1 MASEARFLVLTDLHL
16 AGILKRDE
24 IKSPSIPKIENP
36 SRIAATGELLSSIAD
51 YLRRRHLTLEAVIFA
66 GDAQDKGSKGSHDAA
81 YQSIVD
87 AFQEFGI
94 DAAKI
99 VSTPGNH
106 DVLKGS
112 PPGSEE
118 RYADFASV
126 WRDKGCIVPWIDGLD
141 PQKPSDTVRHRL
153 VADDA
158 QWAIYPL
165 NTSNWSQVRAN
176 IPKDLTTVWDEL
188 PKKMAQGNGIL
199 EEQVKAAL
207 GRLLD
212 YDMANISN
220 DQLKVFRQTVDD
232 TPQPTAGSQVRL
244 AVMHHHLRSPSF
256 RVEYKPF
263 EGITNLEQ
271 LRSVL
276 KETNVAA
283 AIHGHKHEH
292 NFRYEYVQSTDPDSP
307 HRIAVVSAG
316 TFQDGADHDAALLL
330 TLKGLPYTPEISVER
345 IDLPRTA
352 LDLTVSE
359 PVSLMLVGLRNV
371 EGAPV
376 IVQGS
381 NLDELYARAV
391 QKAKSHIGETLIVHY
406 DPSDTRKGSL
416 KLPSQY
422 PRSNGVTDEEM
433 QNWLEDLVQWWQL
446 ERSSRDNDFPY
457 PHGSRLRLF
466 GGKLNQIDR
475 IVRLLEKEPSSRAL
489 AVLVDPLR
497 DFDRNGEDEAFPSFT
512 MMQVRKRETLR
523 HTFSIDVIGFYRA
536 QEFSQWWPVN
546 MAELRLLQSE
556 LADHLKANLGTI
568 TTVTTDA
575 RFKPQGPGQVAVPVF
590 DRWVDQSPEKLFM
603 LALTLSGDT
612 RGEPFQE
619 VLLREWVRSLNDIKE
634 ASSAADI
641 DGLLIPAEGLKTLVT
656 YLSMID
662 RQGEKSPL
670 VQQLRSLVTA
680 NQTYQQSRKLA
691 AHREARSGSIATI
704 VPSIIALTPV
714 NRNG

>member
-1 MASEARFLVLTDLHL
+1 MASEARFLILTDLHL
-16 AGILKRDE
+16 AGIVKRDE

-66 GDAQDKGSKGSHDAA
+66 GDAQDKGSKGSHEAA
-81 YQSIVD
+81 YQSIVG

-112 PPGSEE
+112 PPGSTE

-126 WRDKGCIVPWIDGLD
+126 WRDNGCVVPWIDGLD
-141 PQKPSDTVRHRL
+141 PQKPSDTGRHRL

-176 IPKDLTTVWDEL
+176 VPSDLATVWEEL

-292 NFRYEYVQSTDPDSP
+292 NFRYEYVESNDPDIP

-316 TFQDGADHDAALLL
+316 TFQDGADHDAAMLL

-345 IDLPRTA
+345 IDLPRIG
-352 LDLTVSE
+352 LDLRVSA
-359 PVSLMLVGLRNV
+359 PASLTLLGLKSV
-371 EGAPV
+371 PGAPV
-376 IVQGS
+376 LVQGS
-381 NLDELYARAV
+381 NLDELYALAARKARAHV
-391 QKAKSHIGETLIVHY
+391 GETLIVHY
-406 DPSDTRKGSL
+406 EPTDAGKGSL
-416 KLPSQY
+416 KLPSEY
-422 PRSNGVTDEEM
+422 PRSNSVSEEEM
-433 QNWLEDLVQWWQL
+433 QNWLEDLVKWWQL

-475 IVRLLEKEPSSRAL
+475 IVRLLSREPSSRAL

-497 DFDRNGEDEAFPSFT
+497 DFDRNGEEEAFPSFT
-512 MMQVRKRETLR
+512 MMQVRKRETSR
-523 HTFSIDVIGFYRA
+523 DVYSVDVIGFYRA

-556 LADHLKANLGTI
+556 LADQLKASPGMI

-575 RFKPQGPGQVAVPVF
+575 RFKPQGPGQVSVPVF

-612 RGEPFQE
+612 RDEPFQR
-619 VLLREWVRSLNDIKE
+619 LLLQEWVRSLNDIKE
-634 ASSAADI
+634 ASSAPDT
-641 DGLLIPAEGLKTLVT
+641 DGVLIPAEGLRTLVK
-656 YLSMID
+656 YLSMIAREGD
-662 RQGEKSPL
+662 RSGL
-670 VQQLRSLVTA
+670 VQQLQNLLMV
-680 NQTYQQSRKLA
+680 NQHFQLSRKLEPDRQA
-691 AHREARSGSIATI
+691 WSLAIER
-704 VPSIIALTPV
+704 IIPAIIELTPAMTPH
-714 NRNG
+714 